1 MDPAPGGNSSCTSPV
16 LIGVPGRS
24 GRVAPSAKSGPGTPP
39 GFGASSAGGL
49 GASRTGGL
57 KGSIGSSN
65 VTGNSGTS
73 GLLGISG
80 TLGISGLIGISG
92 MLGISGV
99 LKRGPDRPFAL
110 RRAAASRSGSAIL
123 CKKRNIHP
131 SC

>member
-73 GLLGISG
+73 GLIGI
-80 TLGISGLIGISG
+80 LGISG